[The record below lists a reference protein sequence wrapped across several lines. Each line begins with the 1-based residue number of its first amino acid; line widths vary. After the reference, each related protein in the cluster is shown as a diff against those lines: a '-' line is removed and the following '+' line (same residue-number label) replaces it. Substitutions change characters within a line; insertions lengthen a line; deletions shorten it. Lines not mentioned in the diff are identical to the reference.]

1 MVKIH
6 AFKKVSITTIKVLL
20 KKRKEKK
27 RIIKASEALEQ
38 VSDGFLR
45 QNAKKAEVALT
56 FYFRDS
62 RSIKTRKRALFALLV
77 SSLRCG
83 SLSLVSLNLRS
94 ALIREKAAVFLD
106 ERLCVKG

>member
-62 RSIKTRKRALFALLV
+62 RSIKTPKRTLFALLV
-77 SSLRCG
+77 SSRPVWFIVASFAELAKC
-83 SLSLVSLNLRS
+83 
-94 ALIREKAAVFLD
+94 ID
-106 ERLCVKG
+106 T

>member
-6 AFKKVSITTIKVLL
+6 AFKKVSITTIKVLF

-77 SSLRCG
+77 SSRPVWFIVASFAELAKC
-83 SLSLVSLNLRS
+83 
-94 ALIREKAAVFLD
+94 ID
-106 ERLCVKG
+106 T

>member
-6 AFKKVSITTIKVLL
+6 AFKKVSITTIKVLF

-62 RSIKTRKRALFALLV
+62 RSIKTPKRTLFALLV
-77 SSLRCG
+77 SSRPVWFIVASFAELAKC
-83 SLSLVSLNLRS
+83 
-94 ALIREKAAVFLD
+94 ID
-106 ERLCVKG
+106 T

>member
-62 RSIKTRKRALFALLV
+62 RSIKTRKRALFPLLV
-77 SSLRCG
+77 SSRPVWFIVASFAELAKC
-83 SLSLVSLNLRS
+83 
-94 ALIREKAAVFLD
+94 ID
-106 ERLCVKG
+106 T

>member
-20 KKRKEKK
+20 KKRKEKV
-27 RIIKASEALEQ
+27 IKPSDALEQ
-38 VSDGFLR
+38 VCDGFLR

-62 RSIKTRKRALFALLV
+62 RSIKTPKRTLVALLV
-77 SSLRCG
+77 SSRPVWFIVASFAELAKC
-83 SLSLVSLNLRS
+83 
-94 ALIREKAAVFLD
+94 ID
-106 ERLCVKG
+106 T

>member
-27 RIIKASEALEQ
+27 RIIKASETLEQ

-77 SSLRCG
+77 SSRPVWFIVASFAELAKCID
-83 SLSLVSLNLRS
+83 
-94 ALIREKAAVFLD
+94 A
-106 ERLCVKG
+106 

>member
-62 RSIKTRKRALFALLV
+62 RSIKTRKRVLFALLV
-77 SSLRCG
+77 SSRPVWFIVASFAELAKC
-83 SLSLVSLNLRS
+83 
-94 ALIREKAAVFLD
+94 ID
-106 ERLCVKG
+106 T

>member
-77 SSLRCG
+77 SSRPVWFIVASFAELAKC
-83 SLSLVSLNLRS
+83 
-94 ALIREKAAVFLD
+94 ID
-106 ERLCVKG
+106 T

>member
-6 AFKKVSITTIKVLL
+6 AFKNLSPQLKCYF
-20 KKRKEKK
+20 KKRKGKK
-27 RIIKASEALEQ
+27 RIIKLASETLDQ

-62 RSIKTRKRALFALLV
+62 SSIKTRKRTLFVLLA
-77 SSLRCG
+77 SSRPVWFTVASFAELAKC
-83 SLSLVSLNLRS
+83 
-94 ALIREKAAVFLD
+94 ID
-106 ERLCVKG
+106 T

>member
-1 MVKIH
+1 MFKWLKYTH
-6 AFKKVSITTIKVLL
+6 FKKVSITTIKVLL

-62 RSIKTRKRALFALLV
+62 RSIKTRKRALLALLV
-77 SSLRCG
+77 SSRPVWFIVASFAELAKC
-83 SLSLVSLNLRS
+83 
-94 ALIREKAAVFLD
+94 ID
-106 ERLCVKG
+106 T

>member
-20 KKRKEKK
+20 KKRKEKV
-27 RIIKASEALEQ
+27 IKPSEALEQ

-62 RSIKTRKRALFALLV
+62 RSIKTPKRALFALLV
-77 SSLRCG
+77 SSRPVWFIVASFAELAKC
-83 SLSLVSLNLRS
+83 
-94 ALIREKAAVFLD
+94 ID
-106 ERLCVKG
+106 T

>member
-6 AFKKVSITTIKVLL
+6 AFKKVFITTIKVLL
-20 KKRKEKK
+20 KKRKEKV
-27 RIIKASEALEQ
+27 IKPSEALEQ

-62 RSIKTRKRALFALLV
+62 RSIKTPKRTLFALLV
-77 SSLRCG
+77 SSRPVWFIVASFAELAKC
-83 SLSLVSLNLRS
+83 
-94 ALIREKAAVFLD
+94 ID
-106 ERLCVKG
+106 T

>member
-1 MVKIH
+1 M
-6 AFKKVSITTIKVLL
+6 FKWLKYTHLKKYLSPQLKCYL

-77 SSLRCG
+77 SSRPVWFIVASFAELAKC
-83 SLSLVSLNLRS
+83 
-94 ALIREKAAVFLD
+94 ID
-106 ERLCVKG
+106 T

>member
-62 RSIKTRKRALFALLV
+62 RSIKTRKRTLFALLV
-77 SSLRCG
+77 SSRPVWFIVASFAELAKC
-83 SLSLVSLNLRS
+83 
-94 ALIREKAAVFLD
+94 ID
-106 ERLCVKG
+106 T

>member
-62 RSIKTRKRALFALLV
+62 RSIKTPKCTLFALLV
-77 SSLRCG
+77 SSRPVWFIVASFAELAKC
-83 SLSLVSLNLRS
+83 
-94 ALIREKAAVFLD
+94 ID
-106 ERLCVKG
+106 T

>member
-38 VSDGFLR
+38 VSDGFRR

-77 SSLRCG
+77 SSRPVWFIVASFAELAKC
-83 SLSLVSLNLRS
+83 
-94 ALIREKAAVFLD
+94 ID
-106 ERLCVKG
+106 T